1 MLFVIFVYVAMFN
14 CCNFKSNSYF
24 NWLQPRQKSPKQLKA
39 LIDPQTKYPLKLIER
54 HVISHDTRRF
64 RFALPSP
71 EHVLGICYIT
81 HSINYQFLL
90 QLCFLILGLPV
101 GQHVYLSARL
111 NDQLVIRPYTPVR

>member
-1 MLFVIFVYVAMFN
+1 MLLCLI
-14 CCNFKSNSYF
+14 CNFKSNSYF

-71 EHVLGICYIT
+71 EHVLGISLNNPQILLSFFLMNMFSYI
-81 HSINYQFLL
+81 I
-90 QLCFLILGLPV
+90 GLPI
-101 GQHVYLSARL
+101 GQHVYLSARV
-111 NDQLVIRPYTPVR
+111 NDQLVIRPYTPVRLSYIHID